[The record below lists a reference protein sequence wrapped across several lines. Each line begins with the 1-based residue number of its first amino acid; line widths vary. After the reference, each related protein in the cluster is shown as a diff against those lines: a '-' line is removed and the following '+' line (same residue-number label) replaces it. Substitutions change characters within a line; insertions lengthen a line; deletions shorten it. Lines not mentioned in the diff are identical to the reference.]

1 MPYFDKRR
9 NENEY
14 NMSCYR
20 MHEMTFGEAMLIY
33 DLHVAQLNAINKIT
47 EKIAILGI
55 NKDRSW
61 GEMPMFQTNYET
73 DHVGV
78 SGFIP
83 ESTFN
88 LCMALPDI
96 KRYLKNLEKMLTRFN
111 NVMYHLNLGDDYFA
125 LICPI
130 GDIHPS
136 CYMTVG
142 RSPKDY
148 NISLQY
154 CINNKH
160 YEKESFSDK
169 DVQEVLDAF
178 TKDFKAIT
186 PAEIYDSMIC
196 QFSGGYYSYKVITD
210 LELAKEVINVKESN
224 IPSDEKEK
232 KLRELGLYDDYD
244 LYLNIVKNANV
255 CRNLYFTE
263 MEGPFANPN
272 YDNLLYELSQ
282 LLYPDLSIMEIAQ
295 KKPELRQI
303 FGFAKGDLVKR
314 FDRYVDLSHTDDSL
328 RIVYGAEH
336 YYPMFEFHRYRSG
349 EKDMLRDDISECYGL
364 PM

>member
-14 NMSCYR
+14 NISCYR

-61 GEMPMFQTNYET
+61 GEMPTFQTNYET

-169 DVQEVLDAF
+169 DVQEVLNAF

-224 IPSDEKEK
+224 IPSEEKEK